1 MGLGGDINLFLKLPF
16 PMFVLSNTGN
26 HNGAAA
32 VCYKDVLERFS
43 QKIKDD
49 LVVLPSSVHEIM
61 LLPLQKSNNIE
72 SLREM
77 VCDVNRTMLDQS
89 EFLSDNVY
97 LYSRNDRQLMIA

>member
-1 MGLGGDINLFLKLPF
+1 M
-16 PMFVLSNTGN
+16 
-26 HNGAAA
+26 
-32 VCYKDVLERFS
+32 
-43 QKIKDD
+43 
-49 LVVLPSSVHEIM
+49 VLPSSVHEIM
-61 LLPLQKSNNIE
+61 LLPLQKSNSIE